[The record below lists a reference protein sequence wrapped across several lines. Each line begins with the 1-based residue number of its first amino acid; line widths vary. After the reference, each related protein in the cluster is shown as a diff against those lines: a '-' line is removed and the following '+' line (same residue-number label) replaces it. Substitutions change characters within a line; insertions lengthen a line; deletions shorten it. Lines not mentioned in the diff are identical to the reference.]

1 VGEQRVV
8 VVVEAERREAAALQH
23 AFADWRVGGGPAAGR
38 GKDRMLTL
46 HTEPLPAPLGDEE
59 FAASLAETNGL
70 LSSAPPPPNLQRDER
85 LAAQLA
91 AELVEVDNMAPEV
104 TDLATPSSRTMAEDQ
119 EMHNACCASK
129 THAALERADRDEIEA
144 ESNRMLRKALAVSLR
159 DWRAPSVSG
168 AISSA
173 CSGASSATIPGGSI
187 SGAISGAV
195 DEASPSHTA
204 EEETTGL
211 EDDDDEA
218 RCDIDNT
225 GQEDGIDEDDDI
237 GIDDIDDFGGDDDHG
252 ANPLHHG
259 MSEYEIQRCHNVSRN
274 NMMLQSLGLQEPL
287 EGKPSQQQPRPR
299 PRVVVFVPH
308 EERRR
313 SVRLCSQTEE
323 RDEAQM
329 ALWQDHEREA
339 KQAQESFS
347 EEQAASAM
355 LQLPRLWEQV
365 GTGTDMAHNLAMVG
379 RGVVVPWRV
388 VRGYLVRESGW
399 TGQASTRTCSVRW
412 VRGVVKQY
420 SATLN
425 AHFVGYE
432 DGDQRWEEE
441 LCAILPAGDMGGVA
455 SSVGEPDYC
464 RQSPF
469 DLSYVSASA
478 TNGPMEHTLQMGL
491 PKVQPVRPLSLAML
505 GTDTT
510 WWRTKP
516 VGFLESLHEKD
527 RIYFDSMAGSLAQ
540 NVVRLIELCMATVRD
555 SAATSS
561 VIECK
566 LLAIFGNA
574 LFVHH
579 NVQGDKTE
587 KFLQVGIFETSTV
600 PMLQTKAAM
609 LCHGMPKSENAFGIA
624 TYVPKQA
631 QSLAALTPKELQHD
645 ISMFGLAI
653 TVLTRSLLRKLA
665 NMALPELSLTK
676 LSRRR
681 LARLVQHTF
690 HSASH
695 DLQALTFNLSALLAF
710 GHDKGE
716 SSPIIDTCLENVYS
730 ANGWHA
736 NTARS
741 LLFDP
746 KDVGIMDTLGNISV
760 KGESRTEQ
768 IADFF
773 GMTEKEMGRQTTGL
787 STCFI
792 MEARRLAGARE
803 FIVINWDTHGS
814 HECLG
819 WAVSRKSSIIPWRG
833 MPALVVTMLFTH
845 RDGYQKGDNPG
856 RYRMLELGAARVAQL
871 CGFNFVLTSRT
882 PGVKMAALAALG
894 AVIDTVL
901 AATTT
906 VSIVGVLRGD
916 ALLVDSLLT
925 AILVALPAWANPHAT
940 KLEAALRIR
949 LAFIASEDYT
959 NNDDRELV
967 LDAIVEWLTLGL
979 VAFLPKM
986 KRPRPDTARVAS
998 RVLASNG
1005 GHIGWILLPSV
1016 VRREDEEPGP
1026 RYRAALEAAVEAL
1039 SACEGMDSH
1048 GAVDA
1053 LAAFGAVRVERTT
1066 VGIAEVQEQNFPD
1079 VVRRFETTFWFTMLT
1094 LVGNLNCTPEKRA
1107 RFLECAG
1114 DPTLRRRLVVV
1125 QESTGLAPPASTTQF
1140 SLSESVSVPD
1150 DL

>member
-1 VGEQRVV
+1 
-8 VVVEAERREAAALQH
+8 
-23 AFADWRVGGGPAAGR
+23 
-38 GKDRMLTL
+38 
-46 HTEPLPAPLGDEE
+46 
-59 FAASLAETNGL
+59 
-70 LSSAPPPPNLQRDER
+70 
-85 LAAQLA
+85 
-91 AELVEVDNMAPEV
+91 
-104 TDLATPSSRTMAEDQ
+104 MAEDQ

-339 KQAQESFS
+339 KQVPLGQCHHCHHIHHTHTPVSHKRHPLFTASQHTGCALQAQESFS

-741 LLFDP
+741 ATRRVRKVPHTHTHTQIHTHRFTHTQHTCAHSYKHLGPPTTRVPIPCALFMNTQLLFDP

-787 STCFI
+787 ATCFI

-959 NNDDRELV
+959 ANDDRELV